1 MLQRGQPPQQVPELV
16 PVRLGAQGPVEPLE
30 GVVRENAPV
39 PVLWAQYWGSATCGD
54 GTSGGW
60 SVASGNTWYSEII
73 EAAGGSLIVP
83 AVEAACESWGA
94 PYLSTAQLLEVGADA
109 AVIEVRA
116 TVAGGYSETVHLLP
130 GADGSPP
137 PSPSIF
143 ARAPSLPWDERRRGS
158 IGFSE
163 RGSSRSLE

>member
-1 MLQRGQPPQQVPELV
+1 MHNRPR
-16 PVRLGAQGPVEPLE
+16 VR
-30 GVVRENAPV
+30 VVDETATTEAPRT
-39 PVLWAQYWGSATCGD
+39 LA
-54 GTSGGW
+54 
-60 SVASGNTWYSEII
+60 
-73 EAAGGSLIVP
+73 
-83 AVEAACESWGA
+83 
-94 PYLSTAQLLEVGADA
+94 GADA

-163 RGSSRSLE
+163 RGSKSLE

>member
-1 MLQRGQPPQQVPELV
+1 MHTLFTYVPARLYFSARGE
-16 PVRLGAQGPVEPLE
+16 R
-30 GVVRENAPV
+30 VVRVVDETATTEAPRT
-39 PVLWAQYWGSATCGD
+39 LA
-54 GTSGGW
+54 
-60 SVASGNTWYSEII
+60 
-73 EAAGGSLIVP
+73 
-83 AVEAACESWGA
+83 
-94 PYLSTAQLLEVGADA
+94 GADA

-163 RGSSRSLE
+163 RGSKSLE